1 MGAFFHVQKS
11 LKNLIKPI
19 DKYDKMVYN
28 IDEQGKAKG
37 GAMMENRDAE
47 TLVELY
53 RSLWER
59 ASDELDRAKRQL
71 EDLKQENAVLRRVI
85 DRQYERR
92 VRREG

>member
-1 MGAFFHVQKS
+1 MCGVQ
-11 LKNLIKPI
+11 
-19 DKYDKMVYN
+19 MR
-28 IDEQGKAKG
+28 G
-37 GAMMENRDAE
+37 GCKKLRDSE

-59 ASDELDRAKRQL
+59 ASDELDRTKRQL

-92 VRREG
+92 LRHG